1 MKLGSRYSF
10 SVIFFLTV
18 LAGCQKFLDEKTNSK
33 LIVPEELR
41 DLQALLDEYSLVNQ
55 SGIGAMEACS
65 DDYYLSESDF
75 QGLNTNLQHLYI
87 WGDLAFPAGT
97 NDWSR
102 TYDNVYIAN
111 TVLDHLSEIARTE
124 ENKAE
129 WDNIKG
135 QALFLRA
142 KCFLQALLTWSVAY
156 DASTAEND
164 WGIPLRLTSDMTVP
178 TQRASVAESYNQII
192 ADLEEAID
200 LLEND
205 ALHVLRASKA
215 AAFSMLARTY
225 LSMRDY
231 DKCFEYS
238 NKALAIKNDLLDY
251 NLNPPLNPGANFP
264 FNNISLLYNNP
275 EIIYAS
281 RMSTP
286 SLLGNTRAKID
297 STLYDSYEA
306 NDLRRVVFLKPNSG
320 ASAGTFGFKG
330 SYDGSANLFDG
341 LATDEVF
348 LMRAE
353 CYARK
358 DMILEAMNDLNTL
371 MIKRWK
377 DDGSWVP
384 FDATNPDEALEKVLN
399 ERRKELLM
407 RGLRWMDIKR
417 LNKEGRGITI
427 ERKLGGNTYKLV
439 PNDPK
444 YALPIPGDV
453 ISLAGIPQNSR

>member
-1 MKLGSRYSF
+1 MGKFRPLGAIRLALTFNCEKIIDMKLGSRYSF

-87 WGDLAFPAGT
+87 WGTWLFQQELMIGQGLMIMFTLQILYLIIYLKLPERKRIKPNGT
-97 NDWSR
+97 ILKVKR
-102 TYDNVYIAN
+102 FFCGQNV
-111 TVLDHLSEIARTE
+111 
-124 ENKAE
+124 
-129 WDNIKG
+129 
-135 QALFLRA
+135 F
-142 KCFLQALLTWSVAY
+142 CQALLTWSVAY

-306 NDLRRVVFLKPNSG
+306 NDLRRVVFK
-320 ASAGTFGFKG
+320 T
-330 SYDGSANLFDG
+330 
-341 LATDEVF
+341 
-348 LMRAE
+348 
-353 CYARK
+353 
-358 DMILEAMNDLNTL
+358 
-371 MIKRWK
+371 
-377 DDGSWVP
+377 
-384 FDATNPDEALEKVLN
+384 
-399 ERRKELLM
+399 
-407 RGLRWMDIKR
+407 
-417 LNKEGRGITI
+417 
-427 ERKLGGNTYKLV
+427 
-439 PNDPK
+439 
-444 YALPIPGDV
+444 
-453 ISLAGIPQNSR
+453 